1 VKIHFKKKRI
11 PGECNIAYKTK
22 QNKTKVKRKK
32 KSKPKASTENWLNY
46 IKEFSSNSSSAS
58 NCLKPFTP
66 QHQEIPLD

>member
-32 KSKPKASTENWLNY
+32 NQNQKQA
-46 IKEFSSNSSSAS
+46 
-58 NCLKPFTP
+58 LKTG
-66 QHQEIPLD
+66 